1 MGVIAEDVTSDSG
14 ESLRM
19 EHHYDNYTLALSW
32 CYFAE
37 FQSSCCWIWGL
48 GGLLWSDM
56 IHHSSKEQKTPQ
68 QTKQNLVKTDLKWV
82 LVQYLCTTEEPIQ
95 WS

>member
-56 IHHSSKEQKTPQ
+56 IHHSSKEQKTTPTN
-68 QTKQNLVKTDLKWV
+68 QTELSQNRFKMGFSTVSV
-82 LVQYLCTTEEPIQ
+82 YH
-95 WS
+95 